1 MRTSIIKGTIFA
13 AAIGLS
19 APALAQE
26 AAPTSEFEGFYIGA
40 TTGYGFQPNDGNATV
55 LFDRN
60 LDGRFGDTVVTTAG
74 ANAFSPGFCGGA
86 ARGNNAAAGCTNDRS
101 GFTYSGRLGYDIQR
115 GRIVVGIVGEVGDS
129 LITDSV
135 AAFSTTPASY
145 TLTRSVNL
153 EGGVRGRAGFAFGK
167 TLLFATAG
175 LGIIDIKRTFA
186 TSNTANSFI
195 NNGDEIR
202 VGGQFGGGIEQ
213 KLGKHFSIG
222 VEYLHHRYNDTDF
235 RVRVGPGTAPATNPF
250 LLAGAGG
257 TDFARSDNRF
267 NWNTVRATVAYR
279 F

>member
-1 MRTSIIKGTIFA
+1 MRASIIKGTIFA

-40 TTGYGFQPNDGNATV
+40 TAGHGFQPNDGNATV

-129 LITDSV
+129 LIADSV
-135 AAFSTTPASY
+135 TAFSTET
-145 TLTRSVNL
+145 
-153 EGGVRGRAGFAFGK
+153 
-167 TLLFATAG
+167 
-175 LGIIDIKRTFA
+175 
-186 TSNTANSFI
+186 
-195 NNGDEIR
+195 
-202 VGGQFGGGIEQ
+202 
-213 KLGKHFSIG
+213 
-222 VEYLHHRYNDTDF
+222 
-235 RVRVGPGTAPATNPF
+235 PGTSITCSAASRVNPP
-250 LLAGAGG
+250 
-257 TDFARSDNRF
+257 
-267 NWNTVRATVAYR
+267 
-279 F
+279 

>member
-1 MRTSIIKGTIFA
+1 MRVSTTRAAIAA

-26 AAPTSEFEGFYIGA
+26 AAPSGEFEGFYIGA
-40 TTGYGFQPNDGNATV
+40 TAGYDFQPNDDNASV

-60 LDGRFGDTVVTTAG
+60 LDGRFGDTVVTAAG

-86 ARGNNAAAGCTNDRS
+86 ALGNNATAGCSRDRS
-101 GFTYSGRLGYDIQR
+101 GFSYSGRIGYDTQR
-115 GRIVVGIVGEVGDS
+115 GNLVVGVIGEFGDTR
-129 LITDSV
+129 ITDSV
-135 AAFSTTPASY
+135 TAFSTTPASY
-145 TLTRSVNL
+145 TLTRAIDW
-153 EGGVRGRAGFAFGK
+153 EGGLRGRVGYARRK
-167 TLLFATAG
+167 TLFYATAG
-175 LGIIDIKRTFA
+175 IGIARIDRSFT
-186 TSNTANSFI
+186 TTNTANSFT
-195 NNGDEIR
+195 NNGDSTR

-222 VEYLHHRYNDTDF
+222 IEYLHHRYNDTDF

-257 TDFARSDNRF
+257 TDFARSDNWF
-267 NWNTVRATVAYR
+267 NWNSVRATIAYR